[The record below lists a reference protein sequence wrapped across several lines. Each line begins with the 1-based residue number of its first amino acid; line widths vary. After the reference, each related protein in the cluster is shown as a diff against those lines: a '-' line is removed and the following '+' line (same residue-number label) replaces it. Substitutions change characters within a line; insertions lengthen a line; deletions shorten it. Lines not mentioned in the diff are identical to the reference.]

1 MRMKLLDTILLSL
14 LLSLAAVSFAQD
26 QPIPVEQEP
35 HHKVVMKNEWIEVM
49 RVHLAAG
56 ERTLYHTHGHDRAA
70 VELSNTSITQQKVG
84 DVECAANP
92 IKPGDISISATPP
105 GGYSHRVH
113 NVGSNLFD
121 VLDVEFLQH
130 PDKPSDVVV
139 GPVVGENPSARA
151 YRWELAPG
159 AKSPEHTHHRPYL
172 VVAATPMQLKMT
184 APDGQSR
191 TETVKAGDF
200 HWVDAQV
207 THTLANEGTTPGT
220 IVEFELR

>member
-1 MRMKLLDTILLSL
+1 MRMWPLGGVSLILIGI
-14 LLSLAAVSFAQD
+14 SFAQD
-26 QPIPVEQEP
+26 KPIPVEQEP
-35 HHKVVMKNEWIEVM
+35 HHKVVLKNESIEVM
-49 RVHLAAG
+49 RVNLKPD
-56 ERTLYHTHGHDRAA
+56 ERTLYHTHAHDRAA
-70 VELSNTSITQQKVG
+70 VELCTKSIMQQKLGETEAPAYPIRPG
-84 DVECAANP
+84 DV
-92 IKPGDISISATPP
+92 SVSATGP

-130 PDKPSDVVV
+130 PDHPSDAVA

-172 VVAATPMQLKMT
+172 IVAATSMQLKMT

-191 TETVKAGDF
+191 SETVKPGDF

-207 THTLANEGTTPGT
+207 THVLANEGSAPGT
-220 IVEFELR
+220 IVEFELK